1 VFIDIPSEL
10 EAALIDRPLPPW
22 ELDGSFLTQPSRL
35 GGETEQDLRH
45 RRRHQFGVAQP
56 RRDPDLRPPRSELR
70 SSPQQVR

>member
-1 VFIDIPSEL
+1 MFIDIPSEL
-10 EAALIDRPLPPW
+10 EAALIDCPLPPW

-45 RRRHQFGVAQP
+45 RFGVAQP